1 MTFKYLILLKN
12 LWNDSLQKLRHY
24 LLSLIYLIFKTQKKT
39 NPYPKQIKKILL
51 IRRNRLGDAINLLPI
66 IHTIKKNYPDI
77 EINVLAN
84 KYNAQIFE
92 YCSAINNIYIL
103 DEKSWLGQNFLFI
116 NPLIWKLKKENFDLT
131 IAVGDYSSK
140 LAKITYFIKPKYSV
154 GIGSGRFFFDLIY
167 DKAVIINKDKFN
179 SQLSIIT
186 YLFRNAGLKLSTKL
200 PYASLE
206 ILNTPNNRWLAIC
219 PDVSRIESQY
229 PPKQLEEVIKK
240 LMQKKLFKKIVIFT
254 LSSGISYNKL
264 ARYGVKNIQAKNL
277 HQFIKMLSKFK
288 YVISAEGGS
297 AHISG
302 ALGLFVCII
311 SGTKNQNHWNP
322 HAKYIKILNNSNSV
336 KEITPNSIVDAIISF
351 H

>member
-1 MTFKYLILLKN
+1 LTFKA
-12 LWNDSLQKLRHY
+12 
-24 LLSLIYLIFKTQKKT
+24 QKKT
-39 NPYPKQIKKILL
+39 NPYPKHVKKILL

-66 IHTIKKNYPDI
+66 INAIKKNYPDI
-77 EINVLAN
+77 EISVLAN

-92 YCSAINNIYIL
+92 YCSAINSIHTLN
-103 DEKSWLGQNFLFI
+103 EKSWLGQNFLFI

-167 DKAVIINKDKFN
+167 DKALIVNKNKFK
-179 SQLSIIT
+179 SQLSIMI
-186 YLFRNAGLKLSTKL
+186 YLFRNAGLKLPNKL

-219 PDVSRIESQY
+219 PDVDRIESQY

-240 LMQKKLFKKIVIFT
+240 LTQKKIFKKIVIFT
-254 LSSGISYNKL
+254 RSSGIAYKKL
-264 ARYGVKNIQAKNL
+264 SIYGVKNIQTKNL

-288 YVISAEGGS
+288 FVISAEGGS

-302 ALGLFVCII
+302 ALGLYVCII

-336 KEITPNSIVDAIISF
+336 KEISSDSIVDAIVSF
-351 H
+351 Q